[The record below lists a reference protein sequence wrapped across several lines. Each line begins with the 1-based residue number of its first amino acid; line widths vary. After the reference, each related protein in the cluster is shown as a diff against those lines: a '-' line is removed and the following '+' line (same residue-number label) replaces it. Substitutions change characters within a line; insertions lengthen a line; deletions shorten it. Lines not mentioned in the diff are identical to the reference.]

1 MLTDNKSMSF
11 HEETPSV
18 VLENLMKCGTIV
30 RAVSGASFGDA
41 RAATNLQEAQKYF
54 ANSYLLGISPSP
66 SPPPKPQGPLV
77 LARSPK
83 QTPTPLAAQLLL
95 AIKPLLARASPTLC
109 PHSFRGEAGKI
120 PTKTVQI
127 TTGRGCANLSFFCGR
142 DKDQKSSQHRVPPI
156 QDKQIGPT

>member
-1 MLTDNKSMSF
+1 MSF

-66 SPPPKPQGPLV
+66 CPLPRPQGPLA

-95 AIKPLLARASPTLC
+95 AIKPLLARARPQLYAPILFEERRAKSQRKQCKL
-109 PHSFRGEAGKI
+109 RQAG
-120 PTKTVQI
+120 VAQI
-127 TTGRGCANLSFFCGR
+127 YLFCDR
-142 DKDQKSSQHRVPPI
+142 DKDQKSSQHRVPPF
-156 QDKQIGPT
+156 QDIQIGPM

>member
-1 MLTDNKSMSF
+1 MSF

-54 ANSYLLGISPSP
+54 ANSYLLGIFPSP
-66 SPPPKPQGPLV
+66 SPLPRPQGPLA

-127 TTGRGCANLSFFCGR
+127 TTGRGCANLSFFATVT
-142 DKDQKSSQHRVPPI
+142 KIKSRRNIASLPFKI
-156 QDKQIGPT
+156 YKLGPCNYW